1 MTDENKID
9 IKMDADSMYRE
20 EVYTDR
26 KMGTIRVMQPVKTDG
41 SDDNERSVLF
51 LGQAQLMTPMG
62 ALPLAFEIEAASLQE
77 AIEKYPENAQL
88 AVDKTMEELKE
99 LRRQQASSIVMP
111 GDPGLPPG
119 GGVPGGGGIQM
130 P

>member
-9 IKMDADSMYRE
+9 IKMDPDSMYRE

-26 KMGTIRVMQPVKTDG
+26 KMGTIRVMRPVKADG
-41 SDDNERSVLF
+41 SDDSDRSVLF

-119 GGVPGGGGIQM
+119 GVPGGGIQM